1 MKATIS
7 MESLWQTIQTLSLS
21 NRKWLAAKLQDDI
34 NREQENRI
42 SKEELLAAIDT
53 GLKEVKMKREGK
65 IKTVSAREFLN
76 ELKDE
81 SQN

>member
-1 MKATIS
+1 

-53 GLKEVKMKREGK
+53 GLKEVKMKQEGK
-65 IKTVSAREFLN
+65 IKTVSAREFLK